1 VLNLI
6 QLRHAAALGREQN
19 FARAAA
25 ELELSQ
31 PALTRSIQSLERELG
46 VKLFDRQPRRTVPT
60 AFGALVLKHA
70 DEMLRRAAQLKRDVD
85 KMAALEVG
93 ELRVGSGPYPART
106 IVGPALAEL
115 CAKNSRFRVHVTIDS
130 AASLKDR
137 LLQGEIDLF
146 IGDHVAEDDKRLDV
160 IRLKERPTVLYCRSG
175 HPLTKNEGSLHAAD
189 ILHYPIGYPNP
200 RPDQQ
205 EAGRA
210 LVQEQGLDALRR
222 TTIVADEIALLV
234 SVVRSSDCVAFAT
247 PDAIVSELRH
257 GLVAILPYALPTVFG
272 SLASVV
278 RLKDSTPSPLARVF
292 ITAIRQ
298 HDASE
303 FILEHGAMLAAG
315 GEPPRGSRRP

>member
-1 VLNLI
+1 MLNLT

-46 VKLFDRQPRRTVPT
+46 VKLFDRQPRQTVPT

-85 KMAALEVG
+85 KMAALEIG

-106 IVGPALAEL
+106 ILGPALAEL
-115 CAKNSRFRVHVTIDS
+115 CAKSSRFRVFVTVDS
-130 AASLKDR
+130 ADRLKD
-137 LLQGEIDLF
+137 LLLKGEIDLF
-146 IGDHVAEDDKRLDV
+146 VGDHVAEDDRRLDV

-175 HPLTKNEGSLHAAD
+175 HPLTRKEGTLRTAD
-189 ILHYPIGYPNP
+189 ILRYPLGYPNP

-205 EAGRA
+205 EAARV
-210 LVQEQGLDALRR
+210 LIQEEGMESARR
-222 TTIVADEIALLV
+222 TTVIADDIALLL

-247 PDAIVSELRH
+247 PDAIIDEVRQGH
-257 GLVAILPYALPTVFG
+257 VAILPYPLPTVFG
-272 SLASVV
+272 SMASVV
-278 RLKDSTPSPLARVF
+278 RLQDSTPSPLVRVF
-292 ITAIRQ
+292 VTAIRQ
-298 HDASE
+298 HDASA
-303 FILEHGAMLAAG
+303 FILEHGAMFAA
-315 GEPPRGSRRP
+315 RR